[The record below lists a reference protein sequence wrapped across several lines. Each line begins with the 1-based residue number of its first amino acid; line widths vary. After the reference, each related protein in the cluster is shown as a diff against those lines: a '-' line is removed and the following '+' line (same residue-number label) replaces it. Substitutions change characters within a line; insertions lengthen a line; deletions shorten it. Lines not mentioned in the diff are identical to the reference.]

1 MFSLI
6 ESKPDCKIAVAG
18 NESSYGFDELLDI
31 YRFLTKTDLHK
42 IRSGSV
48 RKFLRTKSSFYQFK
62 KHAEDLE
69 DISTIN
75 KIKVLAI
82 VTFVCD
88 ISSVQICEQYC
99 HRLPYLINTIKEKI
113 KSNSQNLETAGRCNL

>member
-6 ESKPDCKIAVAG
+6 ESKPDCNFAVAG

-82 VTFVCD
+82 VTLCVIHLVFRYV
-88 ISSVQICEQYC
+88 
-99 HRLPYLINTIKEKI
+99 
-113 KSNSQNLETAGRCNL
+113 NSIVIGYHILLTLLKRR